1 MNTLTALA
9 SAAFG
14 STVYLTMLSTVKW
27 LNQLSR
33 RFKIIGLIVTGIVLC
48 AIIGTIAVASQSVA
62 LGFIV
67 GAVLTP
73 PVHQWIL
80 QRRRHAV
87 SS

>member
-14 STVYLTMLSTVKW
+14 STACLTALSTVKW
-27 LNQLSR
+27 LGQQPQ
-33 RFKIIGLIVTGIVLC
+33 RFKLTGLAVTGVILC
-48 AIIGTIAVASQSVA
+48 AVIATIATASRSVV

-73 PVHQWIL
+73 PVHRRIV
-80 QRRRHAV
+80 QRRGYAAT
-87 SS
+87 S